1 MASYYSKCK
10 PLVCLSEV
18 FLSPQLMDYL
28 LWDQELHPNC
38 IVLWTYIEGGTGM
51 VWYGLII
58 FDVFT
63 MVTDKIVSQTALT
76 ALPLSGNEVLY
87 NQTLKK
93 HP

>member
-1 MASYYSKCK
+1 
-10 PLVCLSEV
+10 
-18 FLSPQLMDYL
+18 
-28 LWDQELHPNC
+28 
-38 IVLWTYIEGGTGM
+38 M